1 MEQRQVIQELQR
13 GDINDNVSVVSDDG
27 IFEIQAVTVAD
38 GTIILSVEKVV
49 EFDGK
54 TTSSSQR
61 NNQSPPMIGGGS
73 NNNSGG
79 FDISQAIDIFGDLA
93 GINTGD

>member
-27 IFEIQAVTVAD
+27 IFEVKAVTVAD

-49 EFDGK
+49 DFEGDNQN
-54 TTSSSQR
+54 SQR
-61 NNQSPPMIGGGS
+61 RNQSSPPIVGGIGGGS
-73 NNNSGG
+73 G
-79 FDISQAIDIFGDLA
+79 FDISQAIDAFGDMR
-93 GINTGD
+93 GVNTGD